1 LDDAGIGR
9 SVPKSR
15 PERNPGAGGAARAGA
30 EKPPKVAD

>member
-15 PERNPGAGGAARAGA
+15 PERNPGAGGVASVGA
-30 EKPPKVAD
+30 EKRPKVAD